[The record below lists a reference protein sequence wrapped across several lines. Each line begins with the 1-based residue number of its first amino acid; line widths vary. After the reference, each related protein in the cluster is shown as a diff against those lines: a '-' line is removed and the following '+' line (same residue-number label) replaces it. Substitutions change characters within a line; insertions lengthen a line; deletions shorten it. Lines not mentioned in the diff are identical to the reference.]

1 MKKGIFKLMSAAV
14 VATALVSCADDLGFS
29 NANKQQKSDLTATIE
44 NSFPITR
51 MGMIETGTAPYED
64 AANSDWGLGWTE
76 GDQIRV
82 FTTKQ
87 LVYNSYELNPASA
100 NTLEGDFLLKKKE
113 LNAADIVGENLYAIT
128 DAQFV
133 YGVSATP
140 EGEARLTY
148 TIPYR
153 WNASTT
159 QETNKAAG
167 AVNVRKFPAPYW
179 GIATP
184 DDPSL
189 AENTGMSVGTK
200 ALTAFVRVDMDKLPT
215 GTKYVVFTTH
225 GNAINVKN
233 ENGDEVKDGFYL
245 AAPQPNGKDPE
256 GFSDKLTWWA
266 GKTGDVANAQFI
278 TDGKS
283 EPLSGTFNTI
293 LNAEDPTKSWLTPD
307 EGLEDNADD
316 VTGQDKDM
324 MYEGLGFSRLVTR
337 DEIIIELTPNTPA
350 VFYVPIIVRG
360 GGTKLADDKLRY
372 ENLHVIAATK
382 LSKYA
387 YAYVGTEI
395 YNFHQERFYRG
406 QFKFLS
412 LNFQDLGDVCPAE
425 LNKAIELANN
435 RADRTSILNV
445 GKLIKCNHEA
455 HTTAKGWNLNAYPV
469 NRINVSGEGKLVLN
483 LKAIEDGTGAA
494 LATATGAV
502 VTDQSTGGSPALYV
516 TTAKAVP
523 EGAIQ
528 DKVTINL
535 PQNLGTTTATA
546 EKPALLSKLP
556 AYNVV
561 IGSIDGR
568 DLTKWTAY
576 VKGSKTK
583 CVTGH
588 NVLADGETLK
598 KLKDAGINV
607 VAGLNTLNV
616 LEGTTGD
623 LFINQINEVEEPEI
637 LNVNIET
644 ANQIDILITN
654 GLVES
659 LNFASRTPSN
669 EAYVYTTGS
678 SAIQKVLPITAVNDN
693 VATVATEGIP
703 SNVSMYSYWTGAAL
717 SQKALKATSATIKA
731 NATKDYDIAT
741 VYTVAQLASVGEG
754 KGADADDGVKYNIP
768 HKLVKDMWLGAKTYP
783 WIGAQATVAGF
794 SLDGENV
801 PLRKMAFQDQLTI
814 AGDGPYYVDDPHMC
828 CTTCGWQP
836 AIYSTAD
843 PDGKTEL
850 TSLGLIR
857 YYYNKADDDVLIEN
871 VNLSDV
877 WFETT
882 NGFENIGSII
892 GMVVAKGKFTMQNN
906 NVTEP
911 KFNVA
916 GKNIGGMAGGILS
929 NGGVTLINNNIQDTD
944 DEAGYI
950 KSTGS
955 YVGGLVGALDDY
967 GKSVINNNV
976 VDLDGNIE
984 GDSNVGGIAGQFSLH
999 DESEVIGNTVDVD
1012 DILATNSFAG
1022 GIAGKIKEATKLIF
1036 GRPKLAD
1043 RQTESVIAD
1052 NIKAGENF
1060 AGGFAGYLTATDNV
1074 YVCEAVVD
1082 VETELSA
1089 GESYAGGLFGSTN
1102 VPGKKLISR
1111 SADIEVGT
1119 LKAAEGF
1126 AGGEIGYVEAGNVF
1140 VGSKPDAG
1148 FKDLVTDIDIT
1159 KLSGAYAVGGVIGG
1173 NSSNSEIELA
1183 TAKMGTEAEPAN
1195 NTIDI
1200 NVAGWENLKKDAPGF
1215 ATYFDPAAADSKSH
1229 KAGTHSNVIGYLTG
1243 DINIIIAKDFDGT
1256 TPLMTVTDNLDSTAK
1271 ENVGYKFHTDEQ
1283 GNIPA
1288 GKAYWGDTNGMV
1300 GYGNASY
1307 SINGTAVIAQGTN
1320 GFNLFKTEANYE

>member
-1 MKKGIFKLMSAAV
+1 MRKGIFKLMSAAV

-51 MGMIETGTAPYED
+51 MGMIETGIAPYED

-153 WNASTT
+153 WNASKT
-159 QETNKAAG
+159 QATNTAAD

-200 ALTAFVRVDMDKLPT
+200 ALTAFVRVDMTSLPA

-225 GNAINVKN
+225 GNAINVK
-233 ENGDEVKDGFYL
+233 DEDGNVVKDGFYL
-245 AAPQPNGKDPE
+245 AAPKPNGSNPE
-256 GFSDKLTWWA
+256 GFKDNLTWWA
-266 GKTGDVANAQFI
+266 GETGGVANAQFI

-307 EGLEDNADD
+307 EGLEDNAN
-316 VTGQDKDM
+316 VTGQDEDM

-360 GGTKLADDKLRY
+360 GGTKLADDGLRY

-406 QFKFLS
+406 QYKFLS

-445 GKLIKCNHEA
+445 GKLIKCTHTA
-455 HTTAKGWNLNAYPV
+455 HTTAQGWDLNKYPV
-469 NRINVSGEGKLVLN
+469 NRINVSGTGKLVLN

-494 LATATGAV
+494 LASATGAV
-502 VTDQSTGGSPALYV
+502 VTDQKTNGSPALYV

-523 EGAIQ
+523 EDEIE

-535 PQNLGTTTATA
+535 PQDLGETAA

-561 IGSIDGR
+561 IGSIDGK
-568 DLTKWTAY
+568 DLTKWYAY
-576 VKGSKTK
+576 VEGSKTK

-588 NVLADGETLK
+588 NLLLNNAEEFK
-598 KLKDAGINV
+598 KLNDAGINV
-607 VAGLNTLNV
+607 VAGLKELNV
-616 LEGTTGD
+616 LESTTGD
-623 LFINQINEVEEPEI
+623 LFVNQISDEEPEI
-637 LNVNIET
+637 LNLNIQT
-644 ANQIDILITN
+644 PNQIDILITN

-659 LNFASRTPSN
+659 LNFVNRSATN

-678 SAIQKVLPITAVNDN
+678 SAIQKVLPIANVDAN
-693 VATVATEGIP
+693 VATIGAGIP
-703 SNVSMYSYWTGAAL
+703 NRVSMYSYWTGAAL
-717 SQKALKATSATIKA
+717 SQKALTKASGTAAGYAAAET
-731 NATKDYDIAT
+731 YDCGT
-741 VYTVAQLASVGEG
+741 VYTVAQLASVGE
-754 KGADADDGVKYNIP
+754 KTTAKYNIP
-768 HKLVKDMWLGAKTYP
+768 HLLVKDMWLGASTYP
-783 WIGAQATVAGF
+783 WIGAKASVDKF
-794 SLDGENV
+794 ELDGENV
-801 PLRKMAFQDQLTI
+801 PLRKMTFQTTEGKPGQDT
-814 AGDGPYYVDDPHMC
+814 YYVDDPHMC
-828 CTTCGWQP
+828 CTTCGWTP
-836 AIYSTAD
+836 AIYSNGAEGTTD
-843 PDGKTEL
+843 KL
-850 TSLGLIR
+850 QNLGLIR
-857 YYYNKADDDVLIEN
+857 QYWSNTADNEAIIEN

-877 WFETT
+877 YV
-882 NGFENIGSII
+882 NAPDLGIKNIGSII
-892 GMVVAKGKFTMQNN
+892 GWVVTPGKFTMQNN

-911 KFNVA
+911 KIYA
-916 GKNIGGMAGGILS
+916 GSANIGGMAGGISAETVIL
-929 NGGVTLINNNIQDTD
+929 NDNNVKDTED
-944 DEAGYI
+944 QAGYV
-950 KSTGS
+950 KSKGS
-955 YVGGLVGALDDY
+955 SVGGLVGRISPLAA
-967 GKSVINNNV
+967 GKDVTANINNNEV
-976 VDLDGNIE
+976 NLDGNIE
-984 GDSNVGGIAGQFSLH
+984 GNNEVGGIIGRGHFTQ
-999 DESEVIGNTVDVD
+999 ESEIIGNTVEVE
-1012 DILATNSFAG
+1012 DIVASDSWAG
-1022 GIAGKIKEATKLIF
+1022 GIVGRIQSGKLIF
-1036 GRPKLAD
+1036 GKSPLAD
-1043 RQTESVIAD
+1043 RETESVTAK
-1052 NIKAGENF
+1052 NIKAGKNY
-1060 AGGFAGYLTATDNV
+1060 AGGFAGQLTAEGNV
-1074 YVCEAVVD
+1074 NVCEAVVD

-1089 GESYAGGLFGSTN
+1089 GESYAGGLYGWATTTE
-1102 VPGKKLISR
+1102 KLINR

-1126 AGGEIGYVEAGNVF
+1126 AGGEIGYVDAGSVL
-1140 VGSKPDAG
+1140 VGSKDNFNTLA
-1148 FKDLVTDIDIT
+1148 TDIDIT
-1159 KLSGAYAVGGVIGG
+1159 KMSGAFAVGGVIGG
-1173 NSSNSEIELA
+1173 NSNNSEIEVA
-1183 TAKMGTEAEPAN
+1183 TAKVGTDEATAVKD

-1200 NVAGWENLKKDAPGF
+1200 NVAGWENLKKNDPGF
-1215 ATYFDPAAADSKSH
+1215 AKFFDPDAADSKSH

-1243 DINIIIAKDFDGT
+1243 DMNIIIAKNYDGDE
-1256 TPLMTVTDNLDSTAK
+1256 LFAVTDNMDKTAK
-1271 ENVGYKFHTDEQ
+1271 DNVGYKFHTDEQ
-1283 GNIPA
+1283 GTIPA
-1288 GKAYWGDTNGMV
+1288 GKAYWGDTNGYV

-1307 SINGTAVIAQGTN
+1307 KINGKAVIAQGTN
-1320 GFNLFKTEANYE
+1320 GFNLFKSEANYD

>member
-1 MKKGIFKLMSAAV
+1 MKKSIFKLMSAAI
-14 VATALVSCADDLGFS
+14 VATALVSCSDDLGINS
-29 NANKQQKSDLTATIE
+29 AKQQSKADLTATIE
-44 NSFPITR
+44 NTLPVTR
-51 MGMIETGTAPYED
+51 MGMVETAGGIAD
-64 AANSDWGLGWTE
+64 IDNWGLGWTE
-76 GDQIRV
+76 GDLIRV
-82 FTTKQ
+82 FTVNQ
-87 LVYNSYELNPASA
+87 LVYNQYKLKAGSEG
-100 NTLEGDFLLKKKE
+100 TLEGEFE
-113 LNAADIVGENLYAIT
+113 LESKNLTDASVVGQNLYGIT

-133 YGVSATP
+133 YGVSATKD
-140 EGEARLTY
+140 GEARLTY

-153 WNASTT
+153 WS
-159 QETNKAAG
+159 AAESQRTVEN
-167 AVNVRKFPAPYW
+167 AVNVRKYPAPYW
-179 GIATP
+179 GLAIP
-184 DDPSL
+184 EDPSL
-189 AENTGMSVGTK
+189 AAGTGMTLSTS
-200 ALTAFVRVDMDKLPT
+200 ALTAFVRVDMTSLPT
-215 GTKYVVFTTH
+215 GTKYIVFTTH
-225 GNAINVKN
+225 GNALNIKN
-233 ENGDEVKDGFYL
+233 EDGADVLDGFML
-245 AAPQPNGKDPE
+245 AAPKANGEAPAD
-256 GFSDKLTWWA
+256 FNDKLSWWYEEDATA
-266 GKTGDVANAQFI
+266 GGYKNAQFI

-293 LNAEDPTKSWLTPD
+293 LNAQKPASSWLKVD
-307 EGLEDNADD
+307 EGLEANAN
-316 VTGQDKDM
+316 VNGQDVNM
-324 MYEGLGFSRLVTR
+324 MYEGNGFSRLVTR

-360 GGTKLADDKLRY
+360 GDWSEKDLQNDDVY
-372 ENLHVIAATK
+372 ENLHVIAATQ
-382 LSKYA
+382 LSKYS
-387 YAYVGTEI
+387 YCYVGTEI
-395 YNFHQERFYRG
+395 KNFHQEAFRRG
-406 QFKFLS
+406 EYKFLS
-412 LNFQDLGDVCPAE
+412 LNFVDLGEVCPCE
-425 LNKAIELANN
+425 LNKKIEEVNN

-445 GKLIKCNHEA
+445 DILKKCDHVA
-455 HTTAKGWNLNAYPV
+455 HTTTNGWNLTKYPK
-469 NRINVSGEGKLVLN
+469 NKILVSGTGKLVLN
-483 LKAIEDGTGAA
+483 IKAIEDETGAA
-494 LATATGAV
+494 LADATGAV
-502 VTDQSTGGSPALYV
+502 VTDQKTNNVPALYV
-516 TTAKAVP
+516 TTSKAVP
-523 EGAIQ
+523 AGAIN

-535 PQNLGTTTATA
+535 PQKDDNF
-546 EKPALLSKLP
+546 ALLSDLP

-561 IGSIDGR
+561 IGSVDGR
-568 DLTKWTAY
+568 DLTKWIAY

-598 KLKDAGINV
+598 DIKDAGINV

-741 VYTVAQLASVGEG
+741 VYTVAQLASVGEE
-754 KGADADDGVKYNIP
+754 KGADADDGVNYNIP

-783 WIGAQATVAGF
+783 WIGALATVAGF

-801 PLRKMAFQDQLTI
+801 PLRKMSFQDQGTI

-828 CTTCGWQP
+828 CTTCGWKP
-836 AIYSTAD
+836 AIYSNAGAD
-843 PDGKTEL
+843 GVTEL
-850 TSLGLIR
+850 TALGLIR
-857 YYYNKADDDVLIEN
+857 RYFNRGNDAVLIEN

-882 NGFENIGSII
+882 NAFNWIGSII
-892 GMVVAKGKFTMQNN
+892 GSVVAGGTFTMQNN

-911 KFNVA
+911 KFDVA
-916 GKNIGGMAGGILS
+916 GDNIGGMAGAILC
-929 NGGVTLINNNIQDTD
+929 NGGVTLINNKIKDTD

-950 KSTGS
+950 KSS
-955 YVGGLVGALDDY
+955 KSNVGGLVGTIDDK
-967 GKSVINNNV
+967 GKSVINNNE

-984 GDSNVGGIAGQFSLH
+984 GAGQVGGIAGELRLA

-1012 DILATNSFAG
+1012 DILATGSFAG
-1022 GIAGKIKEATKLIF
+1022 GIAGKITKATRLVF
-1036 GRPKLAD
+1036 GKSKAAD
-1043 RQTESVIAD
+1043 RETESVKAD
-1052 NIKAGENF
+1052 NIKASQNY
-1060 AGGFAGYLTATDNV
+1060 AGGFAGYLNATANV
-1074 YVCEAVVD
+1074 IVCEAVVD

-1089 GESYAGGLFGSTN
+1089 GEQFAGGLFGSTN
-1102 VPGKKLISR
+1102 LGAKLISR

-1126 AGGEIGYVEAGNVF
+1126 AGGEIGYVEAGQVF
-1140 VGSKPDAG
+1140 VGSKSEAG
-1148 FKDLVTDIDIT
+1148 FSDLVTDIDIT

-1173 NSSNSEIELA
+1173 NSNNSEIELA

-1243 DINIIIAKDFDGT
+1243 DINIIIAKDFDGE
-1256 TPLMTVTDNLDSTAK
+1256 TPLMIVTDNLDKTAK

-1307 SINGTAVIAQGTN
+1307 SINGTPVIAQGTN